1 MAKPQEFAIKE
12 SVAELVSL
20 RKKQPNFRFEKRI
33 IWLIELQGKK
43 FKTRKKLCEYL
54 SISTRTQERWTK
66 EYITNGIQGLLSDQP
81 KNKKSKIITEQ
92 IHNGLSA
99 RVNSSDN
106 GFLGYWDAQQWVC
119 SEYKVEVKYHLLRQY
134 LIKHFKTKL
143 KSPRKSHYKKDDQA
157 VNAFLKT
164 S

>member
-81 KNKKSKIITEQ
+81 
-92 IHNGLSA
+92 
-99 RVNSSDN
+99 
-106 GFLGYWDAQQWVC
+106 
-119 SEYKVEVKYHLLRQY
+119 
-134 LIKHFKTKL
+134 
-143 KSPRKSHYKKDDQA
+143 
-157 VNAFLKT
+157 
-164 S
+164 